1 MMIVASLVGGAFIF
15 GAFGV
20 AMFFAIVWSYYTKT
34 GSGITLRPSDGLG
47 SDHENAAPGAE
58 GKSSIAGKVY
68 GEQDRFDTHGTR

>member
-1 MMIVASLVGGAFIF
+1 MILASLAGGALIF
-15 GAFGV
+15 GAFVV

-47 SDHENAAPGAE
+47 GDHESAAPGAE
-58 GKSSIAGKVY
+58 GSSSIAGKVE